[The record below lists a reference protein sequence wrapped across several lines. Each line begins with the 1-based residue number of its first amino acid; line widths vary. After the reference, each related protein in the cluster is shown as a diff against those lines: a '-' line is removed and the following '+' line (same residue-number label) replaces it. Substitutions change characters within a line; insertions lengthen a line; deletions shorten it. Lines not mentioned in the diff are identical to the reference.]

1 MENETVKPGSGCRLS
16 RSPRPALAAAGADR
30 REWHP
35 LRRGPQ
41 LPRWSRG
48 SRGAAAEMTSAHPPP
63 PRAIGRV
70 RRCRHESGHATP
82 GLQLPALTAAGL
94 VGPRRHRL
102 VDGGTAQSGGLRS
115 GRRGEECP
123 LADAPPPPRDRACA
137 AAVPR
142 QRPCHAAAAHTQRR
156 RGGGT
161 TAAQHSRRTSGEEC
175 PSARALLPRP
185 PAVGRARRCRRERGH
200 PTLRPPLPAL
210 TAIVVPTQEVCC
222 RRGGRAAAAEPQRQS
237 RGREG
242 GEAPEEWWEGEG

>member
-123 LADAPPPPRDRACA
+123 LADAPPPSPRSSVCSGGASTASMSC
-137 AAVPR
+137 
-142 QRPCHAAAAHTQRR
+142 
-156 RGGGT
+156 RGGPHPTTPGWWDDGGT
-161 TAAQHSRRTSGEEC
+161 AQSEDVGRGV
-175 PSARALLPRP
+175 PVGPRP
-185 PAVGRARRCRRERGH
+185 PAPPPRGRACATVPPRKGSPHATAATARPHCHRGTHSGGVLPPRRQSRS
-200 PTLRPPLPAL
+200 
-210 TAIVVPTQEVCC
+210 
-222 RRGGRAAAAEPQRQS
+222 GRAAAAEPWE
-237 RGREG
+237 RGRRG
-242 GEAPEEWWEGEG
+242 AGRVVGR